1 MLDLVK
7 KLFPSVTCVMRAT
20 GCTDYGVKTETDM
33 SCARNVGLDFFCF
46 FGPLFRLFYGK
57 QVYAL
62 ARVKIPCLA
71 RLQASISNPL
81 M

>member
-7 KLFPSVTCVMRAT
+7 KLFPPVTCDMCAA
-20 GCTDYGVKTETDM
+20 GCTDYEVKTGTDM
-33 SCARNVGLDFFCF
+33 SRGGKADLDFFCF
-46 FGPLFRLFYGK
+46 SGSLCRLFYGK